1 MGGRGSAVTGPVAHG
16 VRAVRV
22 RPKPGHGA
30 HRTTLTA
37 GRYQTTGAPRCPYRT
52 AHAALSPESFF
63 VFSIAEPITVP
74 ESGAKPVSHHRPSH
88 GERSEGEE
96 PAGPAMR
103 PAMGV
108 GPGGWPQA
116 TCKDTGRAAGNVD
129 TPSSHGG
136 RASCAPET
144 GHAAGNERTAR
155 PRDGRG
161 RAEAGAEAQRVR
173 LKTEGARAT
182 GIMVWLPTP

>member
-1 MGGRGSAVTGPVAHG
+1 MTGPVAHG

-96 PAGPAMR
+96 PAG
-103 PAMGV
+103 
-108 GPGGWPQA
+108 
-116 TCKDTGRAAGNVD
+116 
-129 TPSSHGG
+129 
-136 RASCAPET
+136 
-144 GHAAGNERTAR
+144 
-155 PRDGRG
+155 
-161 RAEAGAEAQRVR
+161 
-173 LKTEGARAT
+173 
-182 GIMVWLPTP
+182 